1 MIFNIILL
9 IMIMPGLISAIENK
23 SLFMIAFFSFAIG
36 INFTIICL
44 YLSGKI

>member
-9 IMIMPGLISAIENK
+9 IMIIPGLISAIK
-23 SLFMIAFFSFAIG
+23 DTSVLLVAFFSFAIG

-44 YLSGKI
+44 HLSGKI

>member
-23 SLFMIAFFSFAIG
+23 SLFMIAFFSFTIG
-36 INFTIICL
+36 INFTMMCL
-44 YLSGKI
+44 YISGKI